1 MSPTPIPT
9 RITID
14 FRADIHPSRAW
25 ILGLGATDR
34 ADLLAFDGPSPR
46 LSGSSMAAAMDRG
59 RPTAES
65 APCACPDFCERDHP
79 NE

>member
-1 MSPTPIPT
+1 MSPTPVPT

-14 FRADIHPSRAW
+14 FRAAIHPSRAW
-25 ILGLGATDR
+25 ILGLGASDR
-34 ADLLAFDGPSPR
+34 ADLLAFDAPASR
-46 LSGSSMAAAMDRG
+46 LSASSIPAATDRV
-59 RPTAES
+59 RPTALS